1 LFSKT
6 RVQASNGVDPAANY
20 WKRSSLRYR
29 LNALGDASAPSY
41 EWAPNQAGTA
51 LSPTTETAGNN
62 PNPRCTSDEVLPL
75 DADASRLSYREA
87 GLQFR
92 GPDRKL
98 YTQMSFWSSN

>member
-1 LFSKT
+1 MPAMW
-6 RVQASNGVDPAANY
+6 ASD
-20 WKRSSLRYR
+20 
-29 LNALGDASAPSY
+29 
-41 EWAPNQAGTA
+41 QTGTS

-87 GLQFR
+87 GIQYR

-98 YTQMSFWSSN
+98 YTQMSFWASN